1 MIRYF
6 KAGSGAKLEEFLSNK
21 PGPAWE
27 AFQERIFKK
36 ALVGA
41 CWPYALCWPGAGL
54 TGPAERSQIEL
65 ARATILDRQ
74 ELLSSVALREI
85 RYALS
90 KAMKIGRISR
100 STDWWRWKFT
110 LPPKF
115 SIDNGRDGQS
125 RREDYKLGHK
135 NLRGI
140 LGEQGI
146 AYEHHRRERKE
157 EVEDLL
163 SDALEVAKEK
173 DMPLGLVLSLMQQQ
187 TATASV
193 GGGFFGNTLPNDDP
207 PTAPAAAP
215 ATPQAEV

>member
-1 MIRYF
+1 
-6 KAGSGAKLEEFLSNK
+6 
-21 PGPAWE
+21 
-27 AFQERIFKK
+27 
-36 ALVGA
+36 
-41 CWPYALCWPGAGL
+41 
-54 TGPAERSQIEL
+54 
-65 ARATILDRQ
+65 
-74 ELLSSVALREI
+74 VALREI

-90 KAMKIGRISR
+90 KAMNIGRISR

-146 AYEHHRRERKE
+146 AYDHHRRERKG
-157 EVEDLL
+157 EVVDLL
-163 SDALEVAKEK
+163 SDALEVAEEK
-173 DMPLGLVLSLMQQQ
+173 KVPFGLVLSLMQQQ

-193 GGGFFGNTLPNDDP
+193 GGGMNGMPVADPNDPAPEPAPVVTP
-207 PTAPAAAP
+207 P
-215 ATPQAEV
+215 QV